1 MYNTENIQRTSA
13 LRCIRTL
20 DHKDVWFLRT
30 LRYWGKSLLFFF
42 FTFFF
47 RFRFFNKFINLPLSA
62 WIRCEE
68 RTKNLPLVLTRPL
81 DRCYEISKEPQD
93 KITFRLTA
101 TDWAK
106 ESNNK
111 IISVLCLN
119 GPMLC
124 KSDASRLRVSYR
136 TIPVKSFRHP
146 CFSLLSHFTSLS
158 VCFPISEKAISIVIE
173 NRHPRPVI
181 CLSPLIK
188 KKNRKIYK
196 SEIMHHFGL
205 PEALSVSLLLRF
217 ANRLVV
223 SRRWKR
229 DFWIRTCLRG
239 KARRHEVLPRAFDFI
254 WCTVVN

>member
-1 MYNTENIQRTSA
+1 M
-13 LRCIRTL
+13 
-20 DHKDVWFLRT
+20 
-30 LRYWGKSLLFFF
+30 
-42 FTFFF
+42 
-47 RFRFFNKFINLPLSA
+47 
-62 WIRCEE
+62 
-68 RTKNLPLVLTRPL
+68 LTRPL

-124 KSDASRLRVSYR
+124 KSDASRLSVSYR

-223 SRRWKR
+223 SRR
-229 DFWIRTCLRG
+229 
-239 KARRHEVLPRAFDFI
+239 
-254 WCTVVN
+254 